1 MDIIQCAK
9 NVYSVMETQ
18 GKTRKEEILDKPEG
32 SVSLGSHLLH
42 LQKKKKK
49 VKAKAS
55 KIIFVDFSSINK

>member
-1 MDIIQCAK
+1 
-9 NVYSVMETQ
+9 METQ